1 MQEVTGS
8 SPVSPTIHTRRHPSR
23 DAGRRTRWGRSED
36 GREEEEHIERELRVN
51 ERIRISPIRVVD
63 EDGEMLGVMDTERA
77 RALARERGLDLV
89 EVAANTRPPVCRI
102 MDFGKYKYEQSKKDR
117 KARSKQHQQQL
128 KEVKL
133 RPKIEKHDLEVKV
146 RHAHRFLSERH
157 KVKLTMNF
165 RGREVTHSEIGREI
179 LFRVAAELDDVATVE
194 SPPRMEGRFMI
205 MLLSPKASVGKK
217 PRSGKDEALSAEAVE

>member
-1 MQEVTGS
+1 MQ
-8 SPVSPTIHTRRHPSR
+8 R
-23 DAGRRTRWGRSED
+23 
-36 GREEEEHIERELRVN
+36 EEHIEKELRVN

-63 EDGEMLGVMDTERA
+63 ENGEMLGVMDTERA
-77 RALARERGLDLV
+77 RTLARERGLDLV
-89 EVAANTRPPVCRI
+89 EVAATTRPPVCRI

-146 RHAHRFLSERH
+146 RAARRFLTERH

-179 LFRVAAELDDVATVE
+179 LIRVALELDDVALVE
-194 SPPRMEGRFMI
+194 SPPRMEGRFML
-205 MLLSPKASVGKK
+205 MLLSPKGSVAKK
-217 PRSGKDEALSAEAVE
+217 TKGGKDEALSPESVE